1 MLPFL
6 RSRLLL
12 YVVGAGAL
20 GALVLGALA
29 GLGLLEAGTAL
40 GLAAMGVVGAAVA
53 AVAVMVR
60 RLGRRVNR
68 LSRELEGRMGEAV
81 RAVEEHQ
88 ARTGASFEEHQAR
101 TGASF
106 EEMTA
111 ELARLRDET
120 LPKLSRDVIRT
131 VTMQGRTDYEQQVA
145 WTELRDYL
153 KPGPFMPPLRGW
165 AASPDVLR
173 LLVRIIDE
181 RRPELVVECGSG
193 SSSVWLGYALRQVGS
208 GRLVALEHEERYAE
222 LSRELVT
229 AHGLDDIVDVRHAPL
244 TDWVPEEGSVEDPAQ
259 PWYDLKAVADLKE
272 IGLVFVDGPPGATS
286 PQARYPAV
294 PALLPH
300 CAPDVIIVL
309 DDTVRRAER
318 DLSDRWLAAY
328 PELSCRPEPVEKG
341 ARVFTRNAL

>member
-1 MLPFL
+1 MLRFL
-6 RSRLLL
+6 RSRLLH

-29 GLGLLEAGTAL
+29 ALGLLGAGTAM
-40 GLAAMGVVGAAVA
+40 GLAATGVVGAAVA

-60 RLGRRVNR
+60 RLARRVNL
-68 LSRELEGRMGEAV
+68 LSGELEKRTGETV

-88 ARTGASFEEHQAR
+88 ARTGSSLEEV
-101 TGASF
+101 
-106 EEMTA
+106 TA

-120 LPKLSRDVIRT
+120 LPKLTRDIVRT
-131 VTMQGRTDYEQQVA
+131 VNTQGRNDYEQQVA

-173 LLVRIIDE
+173 LLVGIIDE

-193 SSSVWLGYALRQVGS
+193 SSSVWLGYALRRMGG
-208 GRLVALEHEERYAE
+208 GRLVALEHEERFAE
-222 LSRELVT
+222 LSRDLVT
-229 AHGLDDIVDVRHAPL
+229 AHGLDDIVDIRHAPL
-244 TDWVPEEGSVEDPAQ
+244 TDWVPEEGAADDAAQ
-259 PWYDLKAVADLKE
+259 PWYDLKAVADLEE
-272 IGLVFVDGPPGATS
+272 IGLVFVDGPPEATA
-286 PQARYPAV
+286 PQARFPAV

-300 CAPDVIIVL
+300 CATDAVIVL

-328 PELSCRPEPVEKG
+328 PELSCRSETVEKG
-341 ARVFTRNAL
+341 ARVFTRNAHAF